1 MKRFLQIL
9 RSTQLFQEIAVI
21 RISEKLNKK
30 YSGEV
35 QFESNYLVLPGK
47 STTYVFCWKHFM
59 DICPN
64 VLKRI
69 VDESILPLPWDI
81 LDLSTEINR
90 KEVTHVLKK
99 SCNLFFKF

>member
-1 MKRFLQIL
+1 MKFNLNQI
-9 RSTQLFQEIAVI
+9 IWCC
-21 RISEKLNKK
+21 
-30 YSGEV
+30 
-35 QFESNYLVLPGK
+35 LVNLLH
-47 STTYVFCWKHFM
+47 VFCWKHFM

-64 VLKRI
+64 LLKRI

-90 KEVTHVLKK
+90 KEVTLNLKK